1 MKQIFYF
8 CVFFILL
15 NNNVFTQKNFFLKKV
30 VYFDQNIH
38 NYFNSKKYLSS
49 KHSKFLDNYGK
60 IYIYPIVLFSEM
72 KLNKNQKLLLNPL
85 ILTIST
91 TYVLKYATRRERP
104 NKKNKMSFP
113 SGHTSG
119 SFVSAWILNN
129 HHGLNIGLPSL
140 IIATF
145 VGLQRIESNNHWLS
159 DVIVGAMIGSIY
171 GMKKNN

>member
-1 MKQIFYF
+1 
-8 CVFFILL
+8 
-15 NNNVFTQKNFFLKKV
+15 
-30 VYFDQNIH
+30 
-38 NYFNSKKYLSS
+38 
-49 KHSKFLDNYGK
+49 
-60 IYIYPIVLFSEM
+60 M

-91 TYVLKYATRRERP
+91 TYILKYATRRERP

-159 DVIVGAMIGSIY
+159 DVIVGAIIGSIY